1 MRLEQLTK
9 QEFRKQLSIA
19 GDPDKIMELS
29 DEIWELVCKI
39 DHKNPAELANMEF
52 SLYRMAAELRRELKQ
67 LGRTKGQHYTPYVN
81 RKVIKETPRET
92 FKGST

>member
-39 DHKNPAELANMEF
+39 NHKNPAELANMEF
-52 SLYRMAAELRRELKQ
+52 SLYRMAAELRRALKQ
-67 LGRTKGQHYTPYVN
+67 LGRTRGQQYDGYVT
-81 RKVIKETPRET
+81 RKVIKNTP
-92 FKGST
+92 KQII